1 MSFTIHGVDRE
12 LDDKL
17 TERARRERISKNRL
31 VKIILSQA
39 MGLAGPNG
47 EREDYREFLGAWS
60 SADKAIFEEAQIEN
74 QRVDGNDW
82 E

>member
-12 LDDKL
+12 LDEKL

-31 VKIILSQA
+31 VKKILSQA

-60 SADKAIFEEAQIEN
+60 SEDMAAFEKAQGRN
-74 QRVDGNDW
+74 QRVDGTDW